1 MAPQTEE
8 RVSAVPGNVVQ
19 LPISHTAPREVVSI
33 EDQSSQIPPKK
44 LFVVVSSLMCAIF
57 LSAFEMVSVSTAL
70 PGIARDF
77 GTSTAISWVGTAFL
91 VAKSAPVWSR
101 LRPSTSSQVI
111 YSRFSD
117 IFGRKILL
125 AIAITV
131 FTVGNLLCGFARSL
145 GQLIVFRVIAGLGGG
160 GIGVLVLIII
170 SDISTLRTR
179 GKVYHSIH
187 SANNSI

>member
-1 MAPQTEE
+1 MAPAIEE
-8 RVSAVPGNVVQ
+8 RISAVPGDVVQ
-19 LPISHTAPREVVSI
+19 TPNSDTSLREVVSI
-33 EDQSSQIPPKK
+33 EDQSSRIPPKK
-44 LFVVVSSLMCAIF
+44 LFVVVFSLTCTIF

-91 VAKSAPVWSR
+91 VAKSAPVRSR
-101 LRPSTSSQVI
+101 LRHSTSSQVI

-125 AIAITV
+125 VIAITV
-131 FTVGNLLCGFARSL
+131 FTVGNLLCGFARNL

-179 GKVYHSIH
+179 GKAYHLIS
-187 SANNSI
+187 